1 MKKSQIILLLLI
13 ALITTG
19 LDTLAQTKITGTVT
33 SKDNGETIPGANVV
47 VKGTTQGTI
56 TDMDGKFSLV
66 LNSPNAVLQC
76 SFIGFKPVET
86 AVNGQKEIHIK
97 LESELVAIDEVVA
110 VGYSTVSKRD
120 LTGSVGQVKGD
131 VLAKSPVTN
140 YDQALAGR
148 VAGVQVSSAD
158 GTPGEG
164 LSIVIRGGNSITGD
178 NSPLYVIDGI
188 PMENFDPG
196 SISSHD
202 IESFDVLKDAS
213 ASAIYGSRGANG
225 VIIITTKKGKEDGTT
240 EISLNSSVGTQWI
253 PTRLEVMSPYDYV
266 KYLEEVMISQ
276 GESYEENFRTHW
288 VSPEEYRNV
297 RPINWQDRIMR
308 SALIQNHNLSVSGGN
323 KKSSIYLSVDYTD
336 QVGTLIN
343 TGFNKANNN
352 LKFTHRITDKAQ
364 LGGYLYY
371 SYIYRNGLDISGNN
385 RLSIIRDAITFRPVR
400 PLVDDGKEGGLDLDD
415 PNELRF
421 DPVKTLSNT
430 DRYKKQDVI
439 RGNLFLNYDITK
451 ALKLKLSGNYNVD
464 NRKESLFFKKDT
476 YEGTKGIDGINGTL
490 TYRHYQ
496 TLSTSN
502 TLTYSKKIARG
513 QTLTALV
520 GTEAQIA
527 ENDYFIAKNKKM
539 PTDAFGTDKLELG
552 IEPELPVSA
561 AFENRLLSFFGNV
574 NYNYKERYLL
584 TLNYRADGSSKFAQG
599 NQWGYF
605 PSAALA
611 WRMIEED
618 FISDLNLFSNLKLR
632 LGYGITGNNRI
643 GDFAAFS
650 LINYNEFSGYSF
662 NERYQLGVYH
672 YNLASAD
679 LKWETTSQFNLGI
692 DMGFLDNR
700 VTLTADFY
708 RKNTHDLLLNA
719 DMALSTGYSQVLQN
733 VGEVQNQGMEL
744 SVNTINISKRAFKW
758 NSAFNISFNK
768 NKTIALNSG
777 QEALYTNPDWYFR
790 FKEYQYITKIGEP
803 VGMIYGLKRDGVYQ
817 FEDFNYDEATGK
829 YTLKEGLPDNG
840 RAVAPGSVKFK
851 DLSGIDGKPDGTINE
866 LDRVVIGNP
875 HPKHFGGLT
884 NDFRYKNFDLQL
896 FLQWSYGN
904 DILNA
909 NRIMFENPGLIG
921 NQYNLLAPAADRW
934 TPENP
939 TNGVQT
945 YRFAN
950 VFGFPQDGNLVSDF
964 YIEDGSYLKL
974 KTVTLGYTFS
984 KSFLNKAGIKSCRL
998 YVAGQNLHTWTN
1010 YSGYDPDVSVGK
1022 YGALTPGLD
1031 YSAYPMSSTFM
1042 GGVQIKF

>member
-13 ALITTG
+13 TLITTG

-33 SKDNGETIPGANVV
+33 SKENGETIPGANVV

-56 TDMDGKFSLV
+56 TGMDGKFTLV
-66 LNSPNAVLQC
+66 LSSPNAVLQC
-76 SFIGFKPVET
+76 SFIGFKPVEA
-86 AVNGQKEIHIK
+86 AVNGQKEIHFK
-97 LESELVAIDEVVA
+97 LESELVSIDEVVA

-131 VLAKSPVTN
+131 ILVKSPVTN

-266 KYLEEVMISQ
+266 KFLEEVMISQ
-276 GESYEENFRTHW
+276 GESYEESFRTHW

-297 RPINWQDRIMR
+297 RPINWQDKIMR

-584 TLNYRADGSSKFAQG
+584 TLNYRADGSSKFARG

-672 YNLASAD
+672 YNLASVD

-708 RKNTHDLLLNA
+708 RKNTRDLLLNA

-733 VGEVQNQGMEL
+733 VGEVQNQGLEL
-744 SVNTINISKRAFKW
+744 SLNTINISKRAFKW

-875 HPKHFGGLT
+875 HPKHFGGFT
-884 NDFRYKNFDLQL
+884 NDFRYKNFDMQL

-939 TNGVQT
+939 TNGVQA

-964 YIEDGSYLKL
+964 YVEDGSYLKL

>member
-1 MKKSQIILLLLI
+1 MKKIRIFLFVLI
-13 ALITTG
+13 VVMGTG
-19 LDTLAQTKITGTVT
+19 MSAQAQLKISGTVT

-47 VKGTTQGTI
+47 VKGTSQGTI
-56 TDMDGKFSLV
+56 TGMDGKYSLTV
-66 LNSPNAVLQC
+66 SDKNAILQC
-76 SFIGFKPVET
+76 SFIGFKP
-86 AVNGQKEIHIK
+86 AEIAIDGK
-97 LESELVAIDEVVA
+97 TEINFALESELVSIEEVVA

-120 LTGSVGQVKGD
+120 LTGSVGQVKGEI
-131 VLAKSPVTN
+131 LSKSPVTN

-164 LSIVIRGGNSITGD
+164 LNIVIRGGNSITGD

-202 IESFDVLKDAS
+202 IETFDVLKDAS

-225 VIIITTKKGKEDGTT
+225 VIIITTRKGKDDGTT
-240 EISLNSSVGTQWI
+240 EISLNSSIGTQWI
-253 PTRLEVMSPYDYV
+253 GKQLDVMSPYDYV
-266 KYLEEVMISQ
+266 KFLEEVLVPQ
-276 GESYEENFRTHW
+276 GGSYEENFKNHW
-288 VSPEEYRNV
+288 VSPDEYRNAEA
-297 RPINWQDRIMR
+297 INWQDKIMR
-308 SALIQNHNLSVSGGN
+308 TAMIQNHNLSISGGN
-323 KKSSIYLSVDYTD
+323 KKTSVYLSVDYTD
-336 QVGTLIN
+336 QQGTLIN
-343 TGFNKANNN
+343 TGYSKINNN
-352 LKFTHRITDKAQ
+352 LKFSHRINDKAQ

-400 PLVDDGKEGGLDLDD
+400 PIVDDGKEGGLDLED
-415 PNELRF
+415 PNDLRF

-430 DRYKKQDVI
+430 DRYKKQDVV
-439 RGNLFLNYDITK
+439 RGSLFLNYNITK
-451 ALKLKLSGNYNVD
+451 DLQLKVSGNYNID

-490 TYRHYQ
+490 TDRHYQ
-496 TLSTSN
+496 TLATSN
-502 TLTYSKKIARG
+502 TLTYKKKFNKVHNLT
-513 QTLTALV
+513 TLA
-520 GTEAQIA
+520 GFEAQISA
-527 ENDYFIAKNKKM
+527 YDYFIAKNKKM

-552 IEPELPVSA
+552 IEPELPVSGA
-561 AFENRLLSFFGNV
+561 SENRLVSFFGSL
-574 NYNYKERYLL
+574 NYGYKDRYLL
-584 TLNYRADGSSKFAQG
+584 TLNYRADGSSKFAEG
-599 NQWGYF
+599 NRWGYF

-618 FISDLNLFSNLKLR
+618 FVRNMNVFSNLKLR
-632 LGYGITGNNRI
+632 MGYGVTGNNRI

-650 LINYNEFSGYSF
+650 LINYNEYSGYSF
-662 NERYQLGVYH
+662 GEKYNLGTYH
-672 YNLASAD
+672 YNLASTN
-679 LKWETTSQFNLGI
+679 LKWETTNQLNLGL
-692 DMGFLDNR
+692 DMGFADNR
-700 VTLTADFY
+700 ISVTADYY
-708 RKNTHDLLLNA
+708 RKNTKDLLLNA

-733 VGEVQNQGMEL
+733 VGEVQNQGIEL
-744 SVNTINISKRAFKW
+744 SINTTNISTKTFKW
-758 NSAFNISFNK
+758 STAFNISFNK

-790 FKEYQYITKIGEP
+790 FKEYQYITKVGEP
-803 VGMIYGLKRDGVYQ
+803 VGMIYGLRRDGVYQ
-817 FEDFNYDEATGK
+817 FEDFNYDETTGK
-829 YTLKEGLPDNG
+829 YTLKEGLPNNG
-840 RAVAPGSVKFK
+840 KTVVPGSVKFK
-851 DLSGIDGKPDGTINE
+851 DISGLDGNPDGTINE

-884 NDFRYKNFDLQL
+884 NDFRYKNFDLQI

-909 NRIMFENPGLIG
+909 NRIMFENPGIIG
-921 NQYNLLAPAADRW
+921 NEYNMLAPAADRW

-939 TNGVQT
+939 TNGVQA
-945 YRFAN
+945 YKFAG
-950 VFGFPQDGNLVSDF
+950 VFGFPQDGNLVSDY

-974 KTVTLGYTFS
+974 KTVTLGYTFN
-984 KSFLNKAGIKSCRL
+984 KSVLNKLGIKSCRL

-1031 YSAYPMSSTFM
+1031 YSAYPMSATFM
-1042 GGVQIKF
+1042 GGVEIKF